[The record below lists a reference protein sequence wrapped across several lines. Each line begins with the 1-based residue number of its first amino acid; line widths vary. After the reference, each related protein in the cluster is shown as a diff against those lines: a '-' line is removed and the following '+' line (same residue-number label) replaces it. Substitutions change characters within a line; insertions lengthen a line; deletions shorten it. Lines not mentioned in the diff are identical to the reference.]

1 MNKAHDI
8 IIIGAGIIGCSISL
22 AAARKGFSV
31 LCLDA
36 LPTSGYGSTSGSCA
50 IIRPYYSTVDG
61 SAIAF
66 ESHYYWKNWRGF
78 IGVKDERGLINYNNC
93 GALVMKTPQNDYL
106 EPTCAIM
113 DEIGAPYIHISA
125 GNYGVA
131 ADGKH
136 SDF

>member
-1 MNKAHDI
+1 MKKDHDI

-66 ESHYYWKNWRGF
+66 ESHYYWKHWQAFLGAE
-78 IGVKDERGLINYNNC
+78 DERGHINYNNC
-93 GALVMKTPQNDYL
+93 GALVMKTSQNNFL
-106 EPTCAIM
+106 APACAIM
-113 DEIGAPYIHISA
+113 DEIGA
-125 GNYGVA
+125 
-131 ADGKH
+131 
-136 SDF
+136 